1 MIKKKILLLK
11 VIIFFLLSL
20 SFSKL
25 AHAESKNELI
35 KNIKNTNT
43 LTFQFNQKIND
54 KIQKGECIIKYPK
67 LMRCDYDDSY
77 KKRLISN
84 GKTLAIIQRRY
95 KKIFYYP
102 LKTTPLYFILDK
114 EYLIKFIKTGE
125 GKIFNDLLIE
135 YEIIENNNKLS
146 IFFDRESLNLKGWK
160 TVDVYKN
167 DVDFSILN
175 LKINLPVEKKL
186 FKIPTQDDL

>member
-1 MIKKKILLLK
+1 LIKKNFLLLK
-11 VIIFFLLSL
+11 IIIFFLLFL
-20 SFSKL
+20 NKQ
-25 AHAESKNELI
+25 AYAEFENELI
-35 KNIKNTNT
+35 KKIQNTNT

-54 KIQKGECIIKYPK
+54 KIQKGKCIIKYPK
-67 LMRCDYDDSY
+67 LMRCDYEDAY

-114 EYLIKFIKTGE
+114 EYLIKFIKTSRGQ
-125 GKIFNDLLIE
+125 ILNNLLIK

-146 IFFDRESLNLKGWK
+146 IFFDKESLNLKGWK
-160 TVDVYKN
+160 TVDMYKN
-167 DVDFSILN
+167 DVDFSISN
-175 LKINLPVEKKL
+175 LKINLPIEKKL
-186 FKIPTQDDL
+186 FKIPTQENL

>member
-1 MIKKKILLLK
+1 MIKKNFLLLK
-11 VIIFFLLSL
+11 IIIFFLLFL
-20 SFSKL
+20 NKQ
-25 AHAESKNELI
+25 AYAEFENELI
-35 KNIKNTNT
+35 KKIQNTNT

-54 KIQKGECIIKYPK
+54 KIQKGKCIIKYPK
-67 LMRCDYDDSY
+67 LMRCDYEDAY

-114 EYLIKFIKTGE
+114 EYLIKFIKTSRGQ
-125 GKIFNDLLIE
+125 ILNNLLIK

-146 IFFDRESLNLKGWK
+146 IFFDKESLNLKGWK
-160 TVDVYKN
+160 TVDMYKN
-167 DVDFSILN
+167 DVDFSISN
-175 LKINLPVEKKL
+175 LKINLPIEKKL
-186 FKIPTQDDL
+186 FKIPTQENL